1 MRTADD
7 YVLMALASAVCF
19 FIAFLRNLH
28 LLENEE
34 KIYLTDKNGYYK
46 ISDLEE
52 GGNYLVTVLSG
63 KEVYNLSPKSR
74 TYKNLSKNMTDQ
86 NFYAIEKIIVTKRK
100 DTK

>member
-34 KIYLTDKNGYYK
+34 KPKEENHSSMMD
-46 ISDLEE
+46 DL
-52 GGNYLVTVLSG
+52 LW
-63 KEVYNLSPKSR
+63 SR
-74 TYKNLSKNMTDQ
+74 
-86 NFYAIEKIIVTKRK
+86 VK
-100 DTK
+100 DWKMK